1 MALYCTVLHSSVL
14 YCIKRGGWKREKWEN
29 LQSSNQRTFQTLRP
43 PFSRWSRDRESS
55 RANNCTV
62 LHSSVLYC
70 IKRGGWK
77 RKKLENLQT
86 HKEQSDNQTIRRFKD
101 WDHSNPLITRGSWP
115 INSTP
120 FYSILWRWPVLKF
133 HPWLLLCPS
142 IFRLGLSR
150 HCSVVAAPITESNVC
165 VWDPW

>member
-1 MALYCTVLHSSVL
+1 MVYKIRKWIQSPSKQYQQYPLLEVCAVPPLISASETSKTFPPCTVLHSSVL
-14 YCIKRGGWKREKWEN
+14 
-29 LQSSNQRTFQTLRP
+29 S
-43 PFSRWSRDRESS
+43 
-55 RANNCTV
+55 
-62 LHSSVLYC
+62 C